1 MEAQTCVRQL
11 FPENRMEQKVRFLQ
25 KVDEQS
31 LSMQNN
37 APSKLLSL
45 LFKGQLISEGIFSVI
60 VLDQKSIEKFQGFLP

>member
-1 MEAQTCVRQL
+1 MRQL

>member
-1 MEAQTCVRQL
+1 
-11 FPENRMEQKVRFLQ
+11 MEQKVRFLQ